1 MDQAGFEVGFKVL
14 EYLYPKVKAGKRPT
28 KLLEVLQFISSSCWK
43 LLFGRTIDSLE
54 KGTDNDNEY
63 ILTDY
68 KPLCSKFISVP
79 AVSTPVLTHCVGAGR
94 V

>member
-28 KLLEVLQFISSSCWK
+28 KLLEVLQ
-43 LLFGRTIDSLE
+43 LE